1 MLHIEIIAD
10 SPKDFLEQLQ
20 EAIGGEITE
29 RWSEFVLRINNENA
43 IGSIR
48 YIPFDWGVNL
58 IDFDIKFHKEVFIH
72 TKSHDDYNPIRFI
85 YPLLGSLKHKFG
97 IHNNIKEVNQFQSL
111 IFTNKDG
118 GYNDII
124 FPKGETLKINVIQ
137 IIRKL
142 FLKKRTTNVSTL
154 NQKLYEVFV
163 DTDHENRFSSY
174 GTLDLK
180 MAELINKMHNIKAKG
195 MLRILKIEAKIYE
208 ILSLHIQ
215 QHNRL
220 LTGES
225 IPESIS
231 KSDLKIVRKIGNDI
245 LKNPA
250 KPYTLNQLSF
260 KSGLTQAKL
269 QEGFKFL
276 YNRTVTEYI
285 RHVRLESARDM
296 LKNSDLN
303 ISQIV
308 YSIGFSSRSYFSK
321 IFKEKYNI
329 TPNQFKKKLKVVL
342 VS

>member
-1 MLHIEIIAD
+1 MITIEINAD

-20 EAIGGEITE
+20 EAIGGEVTE
-29 RWSEFVLRINNENA
+29 RWSEFVLTINNENA
-43 IGSIR
+43 IGTIR

-58 IDFDIKFHKEVFIH
+58 LDFSIKFHKELFLHIE
-72 TKSHDDYNPIRFI
+72 SQEDFNPIRFI
-85 YPLLGSLKHKFG
+85 YPSLGSLKHKFG
-97 IHNNIKEVNQFQSL
+97 IHNTIKEVGQFQSL

-124 FPKGETLKINVIQ
+124 FPKDEKLEINIIQ
-137 IIRKL
+137 IVRKQ

-154 NQKLYEVFV
+154 NTQLYEVFV

-174 GTLDLK
+174 GTLNLK
-180 MAELINKMHNIKAKG
+180 MADLIRGMHKIKAKG
-195 MLRILKIEAKIYE
+195 MLRILKIEARIYE
-208 ILSLHIQ
+208 ILSMHIQ
-215 QHNRL
+215 QHNRIL
-220 LTGES
+220 SGTKLPDG
-225 IPESIS
+225 IN

-245 LKNPA
+245 LKHPA
-250 KPYTLNQLSF
+250 KEYSLDQLSF

-269 QEGFKFL
+269 QEGFKYL

-329 TPNQFKKKLKVVL
+329 TPNSFKKKLKKVA
-342 VS
+342 

>member
-1 MLHIEIIAD
+1 MLHIEIIPD
-10 SPKDFLEQLQ
+10 GPKDFLEQLQ
-20 EAIGGEITE
+20 DAIGGDITE
-29 RWSEFVLRINNENA
+29 RWSEFVLKVNNENA

-48 YIPFDWGVNL
+48 YIPFDWGVHL
-58 IDFDIKFHKEVFIH
+58 IDFDIKFHKEIFIH
-72 TKSHDDYNPIRFI
+72 TQSNEEFNPIRFI
-85 YPLLGSLKHKFG
+85 YPLVGSLKHKFG
-97 IHNNIKEVNQFQSL
+97 IHNNVKEVNQFQSL
-111 IFTNKDG
+111 IYTNKDG

-137 IIRKL
+137 IVRKF

-163 DTDHENRFSSY
+163 DTDHDNRFSSY

-180 MAELINKMHNIKAKG
+180 MAELIKKMLNIKAKG

-220 LTGES
+220 LAGES
-225 IPESIS
+225 LPESIS
-231 KSDLKIVRKIGNDI
+231 KSDLKLVRKIGNDI

-250 KPYTLNQLSF
+250 KPYTLSQLSF

-285 RHVRLESARDM
+285 RHVRLESAREM

-329 TPNQFKKKLKVVL
+329 TPNQFKKKLKAVL
-342 VS
+342 V